1 MENRFTFDGA
11 LMHFVRTDAPGGFFW
26 KFLLAYVLL
35 YGVVAAILFALVG
48 GPFTAMLQMSIAD
61 PGRQMSD
68 EEAMRFLGTM
78 GLLYLVALPL
88 FGLVWAMLEASLQR
102 RYVRLE
108 GFSLRVGGD
117 ELRVLAVGLLWILL
131 FIGLYIAMVIVVA
144 VPIGIVAAAS
154 GGDTGGAIVAGILG
168 FIGIIAGIIAMLFIM
183 IRLSPAAAI
192 TVRDRKITFF
202 RAWGATKNRF
212 WPLLG
217 AFFIMFLIAM
227 LAYAAIQIVMG
238 AAMAGAMMS
247 NTEALESGDVAA
259 VFTSPGMLIGFAIAL
274 LGYVVIQASVQFVAA
289 GIPAHAA
296 NTDPRGGGLA
306 NPAQTFD

>member
-11 LMHFVRTDAPGGFFW
+11 LMHFVRTEAPGGFFW

-35 YGVVAAILFALVG
+35 YGVIAAILFAVVG
-48 GPFTAMLQMSIAD
+48 GPFLTMMQMSIEN

-68 EEAMRFLGTM
+68 EEAMQFLGAM

-108 GFSLRVGGD
+108 GFSLRIGGD
-117 ELRVLAVGLLWILL
+117 ELRVLAVGLFWILL
-131 FIGLYIAMVIVVA
+131 FIGLYIAMVIVIA
-144 VPIGIVAAAS
+144 IPIGILAAAS
-154 GGDTGGAIVAGILG
+154 GGNAGGAVAAGILG
-168 FIGIIAGIIAMLFIM
+168 FVAFIAGFGGMIFVM

-202 RAWGATKNRF
+202 GAWGATKNRF

-217 AFFIMFLIAM
+217 AFFIMFLVAM

-238 AAMAGAMMS
+238 AAMAGAMIS
-247 NTEALESGDVAA
+247 NAEALESGDVAA
-259 VFTSPGMLIGFAIAL
+259 VFTSPGMLFGFGIAMI
-274 LGYVVIQASVQFVAA
+274 GYVFIQAGVQFVAA

-306 NPAQTFD
+306 NPAHTFD